1 MGRVRLRSWTE
12 VHPEKGTD
20 EAVTVH
26 IKVRVE
32 ATEGIHDRV

>member
-32 ATEGIHDRV
+32 AAGRNYERV